1 MTDTQFFSQLAGR
14 LSSSS
19 LLLRSCER
27 AWQTHDEV
35 EQRDRCITY
44 EKDVDNQKGKG
55 KKQSE
60 KPEKTVVK
68 WKPMH
73 MDIAEKRALSCSEIM
88 NSGR

>member
-1 MTDTQFFSQLAGR
+1 MTKLNKETDASP
-14 LSSSS
+14 
-19 LLLRSCER
+19 E
-27 AWQTHDEV
+27 
-35 EQRDRCITY
+35 TY

>member
-1 MTDTQFFSQLAGR
+1 VNALDRR
-14 LSSSS
+14 LTKLNKETAASP
-19 LLLRSCER
+19 E
-27 AWQTHDEV
+27 
-35 EQRDRCITY
+35 TY